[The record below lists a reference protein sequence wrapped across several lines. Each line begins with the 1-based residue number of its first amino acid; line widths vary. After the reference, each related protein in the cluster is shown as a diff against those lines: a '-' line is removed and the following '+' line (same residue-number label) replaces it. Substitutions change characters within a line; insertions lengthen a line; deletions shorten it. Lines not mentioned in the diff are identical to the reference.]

1 MAVELAGGG
10 RSYGDGG
17 GSGGGGGLAGVLN
30 YRLANCSS
38 TMASSIKDLS
48 LGQHIFEGNAASRLP
63 QTFENFSIGP
73 GTMLELKDE
82 RPGRKLA

>member
-1 MAVELAGGG
+1 MELAGGG

-38 TMASSIKDLS
+38 TMASSIKDL
-48 LGQHIFEGNAASRLP
+48 R
-63 QTFENFSIGP
+63 
-73 GTMLELKDE
+73 
-82 RPGRKLA
+82 